1 MLAREGV
8 GVQAGGQ
15 DMFEYVRSGG
25 LDAEVAGSEASVE
38 AVAMPTPSGGS
49 AIVKSPVRFFT
60 ARRLGFLGFQSD
72 AQEGRGVQ
80 RIGGVLFALEAL
92 AEFTI
97 GPFNLG
103 QLGA

>member
-25 LDAEVAGSEASVE
+25 LDAEVARGESSVE
-38 AVAMPTPSGGS
+38 AVAMATPGGGG
-49 AIVKSPVRFFT
+49 AVAKSPIRFFT
-60 ARRLGFLGFQSD
+60 ARRLSFLGFQSD

>member
-49 AIVKSPVRFFT
+49 AVVKSPIRFFT
-60 ARRLGFLGFQSD
+60 ARRLSFLGF
-72 AQEGRGVQ
+72 
-80 RIGGVLFALEAL
+80 
-92 AEFTI
+92 
-97 GPFNLG
+97 
-103 QLGA
+103 